1 MTKKEK
7 LFIILGG
14 FFIANALLAE
24 FIGVKIFSLEK
35 SLGLNLIDYTLFN
48 IDLNLSYTAGVIIW
62 PIVFIMT
69 DIINEYYGK
78 KGVRFLSLLAASIIG
93 YSFFVI
99 YFAIEAAPADWWVS
113 INKDKGVPDMN
124 IAYSSIFG
132 QGMNIIYASLVAFV
146 LGQLLDVLVFQKI
159 KSITG
164 DRFLWLRATGS
175 TVISQAIDSFV
186 VIFLAFYV
194 SANWPLNQVMAVAIN
209 NYIYKFIVAIAI
221 TPLLYF
227 VHAAID
233 RYLGKEEAEKM
244 IREATMKD

>member
-35 SLGLNLIDYTLFN
+35 SLGLDLVDYKLFN

-78 KGVRFLSLLAASIIG
+78 KGVRFLSILAAMIIG

-99 YFAIEAAPADWWVS
+99 YFAIHASPADWWVS

-146 LGQLLDVLVFQKI
+146 LGQLLDVMVFQKI

-164 DRFLWLRATGS
+164 DKYLWLRATGS
-175 TVISQAIDSFV
+175 TIVSQAIDSFV
-186 VIFLAFYV
+186 VIYLAFYV

-221 TPLLYF
+221 TPLLYII
-227 VHAAID
+227 HAAID
-233 RYLGKEEAEKM
+233 RYLGKELAEEM
-244 IREATMKD
+244 IAESAKDN